1 MLVVPSMSGLEF
13 AGLTV
18 VAVWLISFA
27 WFGLIMGWDLLCRR
41 LH

>member
-1 MLVVPSMSGLEF
+1 VPGVSGLEF
-13 AGLTV
+13 ARLII

-27 WFGLIMGWDLLCRR
+27 WFGLIMDWDVLRRR